1 MTSIRAIVVLATIVG
16 ALAASVLG
24 ASLGDSR
31 LLVVLVA
38 GVMAMLWGLLH
49 LVEHSVGRDIW
60 HFEAPYPYRSML
72 NQTEQIHVRARQLSD
87 GKESGA
93 LFQGALESAAA
104 A

>member
-16 ALAASVLG
+16 ALAAGVLG

-49 LVEHSVGRDIW
+49 LVEESIGRDIW
-60 HFEAPYPYRSML
+60 HFEAPYPYRSMR
-72 NQTEQIHVRARQLSD
+72 NQTEHIHVRHRQLGD

-93 LFQGALESAAA
+93 PFQDALESAAA